1 MKTYLLC
8 VVFALSSI
16 TVYSQ
21 QQKRINYLTIW
32 FEKKYNHTAEH
43 YYHLMFAELGN
54 SDVPE
59 VSSLVIYK
67 SERNLKNK
75 EVYFYSELN
84 DSASVYYNYFTNPT
98 AALEYLAKHG
108 WQLVSVVPQ
117 LIPDFNY
124 TNTSRPIVLSRSIFY
139 LKKEVE

>member
-1 MKTYLLC
+1 MNTYLLS
-8 VVFALSSI
+8 VVLALISI
-16 TVYSQ
+16 TGFSQ
-21 QQKRINYLTIW
+21 QQKRTHYLTTW
-32 FEKKYNHTAEH
+32 FEKKYDYTAGH

-59 VSSLVIYK
+59 VSSLVVYK
-67 SERNLKNK
+67 SGKNLKNK
-75 EVYFYSELN
+75 DVYFYSELN
-84 DSASVYYNYFTNPT
+84 DSARVYYNYFTNPT

-124 TNTSRPIVLSRSIFY
+124 TSTSRPIVLSRSIFY
-139 LKKEVE
+139 LKKETE

>member
-1 MKTYLLC
+1 MKTYLLS
-8 VVFALSSI
+8 VVLVLLSI

-21 QQKRINYLTIW
+21 QQKRTKYLAVW
-32 FEKKYNHTAEH
+32 FEKKYDYAADH

-54 SDVPE
+54 ADVPE
-59 VSSLVIYK
+59 VSSLVVYK
-67 SERNLKNK
+67 SAKNLRNK

-98 AALEYLAKHG
+98 AALEYLAKHS

-124 TNTSRPIVLSRSIFY
+124 TSTSRPIVLSRSIFY

>member
-1 MKTYLLC
+1 MKKYLLS
-8 VVFALSSI
+8 VVLAFISI
-16 TVYSQ
+16 TAFGQ
-21 QQKRINYLTIW
+21 QQKRTNYLTIW
-32 FEKKYNHTAEH
+32 FEKKFDYSAEH

-54 SDVPE
+54 ADVAE
-59 VSSLVIYK
+59 VSSLVVYK
-67 SERNLKNK
+67 SGKNLKNK

-84 DSASVYYNYFTNPT
+84 DSAKAYYNYFTNPT

-117 LIPDFNY
+117 LIPDYNY
-124 TNTSRPIVLSRSIFY
+124 AGGSRPIVLSRSIFY